1 MGKLKEKVEDELN
14 LYLDIFYEN
23 TNRETGEELPEKF
36 ELTDDII
43 KGDAKA
49 VELVKDTY
57 KDINTLHGVF
67 YPAYKALIQRLIVT
81 IPFFLA
87 SLVCLIT
94 SIVLI
99 ITDAPNRSDDEGNRW
114 GLFVVCLFVG
124 IVIWFISGRQTKL
137 EVWYEK
143 FNGRSMAVYK
153 NLKDNAITVY
163 LGRDMAYKY
172 SEEEG
177 EWVQIEHEYYMDSRL
192 LFSRFVG
199 RLNLKELKNG
209 NIEVYVKN
217 PLTLN
222 EATKLKS
229 FRAKSARMVLKENKL
244 KSIEYYPI
252 ERIWSKGGKR
262 ERVNQPQILSVLDI
276 NNDFVFEIPKSFIS
290 YCEEQGIEL
299 PQSNRINYI

>member
-81 IPFFLA
+81 VPFFLI

-94 SIVLI
+94 SIVLMA
-99 ITDAPNRSDDEGNRW
+99 TNSPNRSNGEGNRW
-114 GLFVVCLFVG
+114 GIFVVCLFVG
-124 IVIWFISGRQTKL
+124 IVIWFISGRQTKY

-153 NLKDNAITVY
+153 KEDDITIY
-163 LGRDMAYKY
+163 LGRDMIYEY
-172 SEEEG
+172 TEEEG
-177 EWVQIEHEYYMDSRL
+177 KWVQIETDYYMDSRL

-199 RLNLKELKNG
+199 RLSLKELKNG
-209 NIEVYVKN
+209 DIEVYVKN
-217 PLTLN
+217 PINLN
-222 EATKLKS
+222 EATKPKS

-252 ERIWSKGGKR
+252 ERFWSKGGKR
-262 ERVNQPQILSVLDI
+262 ERVNQPQILEVLDI

-290 YCEEQGIEL
+290 YCEEQGIKL